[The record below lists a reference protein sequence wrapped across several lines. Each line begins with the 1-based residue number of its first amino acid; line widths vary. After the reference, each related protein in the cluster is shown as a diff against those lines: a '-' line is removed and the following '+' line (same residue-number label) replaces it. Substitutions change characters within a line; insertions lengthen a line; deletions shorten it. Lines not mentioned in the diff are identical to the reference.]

1 VTARRK
7 ATILLAGAAAVAL
20 AGCAAGVRKADIT
33 LPPAYEAPAGTQA
46 LAPPTLDRWW
56 TIFGDDELDQ
66 LEIEALKN
74 SPDAKTQDARLLEAI
89 ATRKSA
95 ILQTYP
101 TGDLTGGSSRQTT
114 ASVGGTPPG
123 DLFPV
128 GGVTEDDHLDFKVS
142 WEFDFLGALKD
153 ARKAARYDFAATRF
167 NVEAA
172 RASLVA
178 NVADSYFQA
187 RGLAIQI
194 VDATYQASIESELL
208 KTATIK
214 AERGLGPRSD
224 ADRVAGDLALAKSN
238 LDSLRAQQHAAQRL
252 LLILVGRGPEPVE
265 HLPLASNVPDPPPLP
280 SAVPGE
286 LLARRPDVRQA
297 DAEMRAA
304 ILRTKLAKEELF
316 PNITI
321 VPALGLAHQVAPGVG
336 VVQSAASAFGL
347 AFFPEQQTTNTD
359 YWSIGANIDQP
370 VLDIPRLLQD
380 AKAQGA
386 RAEQAVVAYEQA
398 VQNAYGDAENAL
410 VELSSDE
417 RRIKIL
423 EDGEARARRAYDDE
437 RIRYRAGLD
446 DVTSVLSAEQ
456 TWRADRS
463 DLTGE
468 RVQAL
473 RRAVQTYKALG
484 GGWDY
489 QPTQTAARSP

>member
-1 VTARRK
+1 MTPRRI
-7 ATILLAGAAAVAL
+7 ATILLAGAAALAL
-20 AGCAAGVRKADIT
+20 AACATGVRKAVVT
-33 LPPAYEAPAGTQA
+33 LPTAYEAPAGAQA
-46 LAPPTLDRWW
+46 LASPVLDRWW
-56 TIFGDDELDQ
+56 TIFGDDQLDQ
-66 LEIEALKN
+66 LEEQALKA
-74 SPDAKTQDARLLEAI
+74 SPDANTQVARLREAI

-101 TGDLTGGSSRQTT
+101 TGDITGGPNRQTT
-114 ASVGGTPPG
+114 SSIGGTPPG

-142 WEFDFLGALKD
+142 WEFDFLGALND
-153 ARKAARYDFAATRF
+153 DRKAARYDFAATQF
-167 NVEAA
+167 DVAAA

-187 RGLAIQI
+187 RGLAIQLA
-194 VDATYQASIESELL
+194 DATDEANIETQLL
-208 KTATIK
+208 KTATVK
-214 AERGLGPRSD
+214 TERGLGPRSD
-224 ADRVAGDLALAKSN
+224 SDRIAGDLAQARSN
-238 LDSLRAQQHAAQRL
+238 VDSLEAQEHAAQRL
-252 LLILVGRGPEPVE
+252 LLILIGRGPEPVE
-265 HLPLASNVPDPPPLP
+265 NLPLAADVPDPPPLP
-280 SAVPGE
+280 DVVPGE
-286 LLARRPDVRQA
+286 LLTRRPDVREA
-297 DAEMRAA
+297 DAQMRAA
-304 ILRTKLAKEELF
+304 IIRTKLAKEEVF

-321 VPALGLAHQVAPGVG
+321 VPALGIAHQVMPGVG
-336 VVQSAASAFGL
+336 VAQSALSTFGL
-347 AFFPEQQTTNTD
+347 AFFPQQQTTNTS

-370 VLDIPRLLQD
+370 VLDIPRILQD

-386 RAEQAVVAYEQA
+386 RAEQAVIAYEKS
-398 VQNAYGDAENAL
+398 VQTAYGDAENAL

-437 RIRYRAGLD
+437 RIRYKAGLD

-456 TWRADRS
+456 TWRTDRS

-484 GGWDY
+484 GGWAF
-489 QPTQTAARSP
+489 QPIKTAARSP

>member
-1 VTARRK
+1 M
-7 ATILLAGAAAVAL
+7 ATILLAGAATL
-20 AGCAAGVRKADIT
+20 AMAACATGVRKAVVT
-33 LPPAYEAPAGTQA
+33 LPPAYEAPAGTQT
-46 LAPPTLDRWW
+46 LASPVLDRWW
-56 TIFGDDELDQ
+56 TIFGDDQLNQ
-66 LEIEALKN
+66 LEEQALKA
-74 SPDAKTQDARLLEAI
+74 SPDAKTQAARLLEAV

-101 TGDLTGGSSRQTT
+101 TGDLTGGASRQPTSSFG
-114 ASVGGTPPG
+114 ATPPG

-142 WEFDFLGALKD
+142 WEFDFLGALAD
-153 ARKAARYDFAATRF
+153 ARKAARYDFTATRF

-187 RGLAIQI
+187 RGFAIQI
-194 VDATYQASIESELL
+194 DDATDQVNIETHLL
-208 KTATIK
+208 QTATVK
-214 AERGLGPRSD
+214 SERGLGPRSD
-224 ADRVAGDLALAKSN
+224 ADRLAGDLAQAKSN
-238 LDSLRAQQHAAQRL
+238 LDSLQAQEHAAQRL

-265 HLPLASNVPDPPPLP
+265 HLPLAADVPDPPPLP

-286 LLARRPDVRQA
+286 LLSRRPDVREA
-297 DAEMRAA
+297 DAQMRAA
-304 ILRTKLAKEELF
+304 IIRTKLDKEEVF

-321 VPALGLAHQVAPGVG
+321 VPALGIAHQVMPGVG
-336 VVQSAASAFGL
+336 VAQSALSTFGL
-347 AFFPEQQTTNTD
+347 AFFPQQQTTNTN
-359 YWSIGANIDQP
+359 YWSVGANIDQP

-386 RAEQAVVAYEQA
+386 RAEQAVVAYEQS

-456 TWRADRS
+456 TWRTDRS
-463 DLTGE
+463 DLTAE

-484 GGWDY
+484 GGWDS
-489 QPTQTAARSP
+489 QPIKTAARSP

>member
-1 VTARRK
+1 M
-7 ATILLAGAAAVAL
+7 LLAGAAALAL
-20 AGCAAGVRKADIT
+20 AACASNVRKPVT
-33 LPPAYEAPAGTQA
+33 PLPAAFEAPAGTQD
-46 LAPPTLDRWW
+46 LGVQGLDRWW
-56 TIFGDDELDQ
+56 TVFGDEQLNQ
-66 LEIEALKN
+66 LEDQALKN
-74 SPDAKTQDARLLEAI
+74 SPDAKTQAAKLLEAV

-101 TGDLTGGSSRQTT
+101 TGDITGGPTRQTT
-114 ASVGGTPPG
+114 NAIGPQPVG
-123 DLFPV
+123 DIFPV
-128 GGVTEDDHLDFKVS
+128 GGVTENDDFNFKVS
-142 WEFDFLGALKD
+142 WEFDFLGALND
-153 ARKAARYDFAATRF
+153 ARKEARHEFQATRF
-167 NVEAA
+167 NIESA

-187 RGLAIQI
+187 RGLAIQLA
-194 VDATYQASIESELL
+194 DATEQADIETKLQ
-208 KTATIK
+208 KTAQTK
-214 AERGLGPRSD
+214 ADLGLGPRSD
-224 ADRVAGDLALAKSN
+224 ADRIAGDLAQARSN
-238 LDSLRAQQHAAQRL
+238 VDSLQAQQHAAQRL

-265 HLPLASNVPDPPPLP
+265 NLPLTANVPDPPQLP
-280 SAVPGE
+280 EAVPGS

-297 DAEMRAA
+297 DEAMRAET
-304 ILRTKLAKEELF
+304 LKTKLAKEELF

-321 VPALGLAHQVAPGVG
+321 MPALGVAHQVAPGVG
-336 VVQSAASAFGL
+336 IIQSAAGFL
-347 AFFPEQQTTNTD
+347 FFPQQQTTNSD

-380 AKAQGA
+380 AKAEGA
-386 RAEQAVVAYEQA
+386 RAEQSVVAYEQA

-410 VELSSDE
+410 VELASDE

-423 EDGEARARRAYDDE
+423 EDGEVRARRAYDDE

-456 TWRADRS
+456 TWRTDQS

-484 GGWDY
+484 GGWDF
-489 QPTQTAARSP
+489 QPLKTAAKSP

>member
-1 VTARRK
+1 MAM
-7 ATILLAGAAAVAL
+7 ILVAGAAALAL
-20 AGCAAGVRKADIT
+20 GACAAGVRKAEIN
-33 LPPAYEAPAGTQA
+33 LPTAYEAPPGTQA

-56 TIFGDDELDQ
+56 TIFGDDQLNQ
-66 LEIEALKN
+66 LEEQALKN
-74 SPDAKTQDARLLEAI
+74 SPDAKTQTARLLEAV

-95 ILQTYP
+95 VLQTYP
-101 TGDLTGGSSRQTT
+101 TGDITGGPNRQSASSF
-114 ASVGGTPPG
+114 GGTPPG

-142 WEFDFLGALKD
+142 WEFDFLGALND

-167 NVEAA
+167 DVEAA

-187 RGLAIQI
+187 RGLAIQMA
-194 VDATYQASIESELL
+194 DATDQVDIESRLL

-214 AERGLGPRSD
+214 AEVGLGPRSD
-224 ADRVAGDLALAKSN
+224 ADRIAGDLAQAKSN
-238 LDSLRAQQHAAQRL
+238 LDSYQAQEHAAQRL

-265 HLPLASNVPDPPPLP
+265 HLPLTADVPDPPPLP
-280 SAVPGE
+280 DALPGE
-286 LLARRPDVRQA
+286 LLTRRPDVREA
-297 DAEMRAA
+297 DAQMRAA
-304 ILRTKLAKEELF
+304 IIRTKLDKEEVF

-321 VPALGLAHQVAPGVG
+321 MPALGIAHNVAPGVG
-336 VVQSAASAFGL
+336 VVQSALGL
-347 AFFPEQQTTNTD
+347 LFTPQQQTTNTN

-370 VLDIPRLLQD
+370 VLDIPRILQD

-386 RAEQAVVAYEQA
+386 RAEQAVIAYEKS
-398 VQNAYGDAENAL
+398 VQTAYGDAENAL

-423 EDGEARARRAYDDE
+423 VDGEARARRAYDDE

-456 TWRADRS
+456 TWRTDRS

-489 QPTQTAARSP
+489 QPIKTAARSP

>member
-1 VTARRK
+1 M
-7 ATILLAGAAAVAL
+7 ATILLAGAATL
-20 AGCAAGVRKADIT
+20 AMAACATGVRKAVVT
-33 LPPAYEAPAGTQA
+33 LPPAYEAPAGTQT
-46 LAPPTLDRWW
+46 LAPPALDRWW
-56 TIFGDDELDQ
+56 TIFGDDQLDQ
-66 LEIEALKN
+66 LEEQALKA
-74 SPDAKTQDARLLEAI
+74 SPDAKTQAERLLEAV

-101 TGDLTGGSSRQTT
+101 TGDLTGGSSRQTV
-114 ASVGGTPPG
+114 SPIGGTPPG
-123 DLFPV
+123 DLLPV
-128 GGVTEDDHLDFKVS
+128 GGMTEDDHLDFKVS
-142 WEFDFLGALKD
+142 WEFDFLGALAD

-167 NVEAA
+167 DVEAA

-194 VDATYQASIESELL
+194 VDATDQVDIESQLL
-208 KTATIK
+208 KTAAVK
-214 AERGLGPRSD
+214 SERGLGPRSD
-224 ADRVAGDLALAKSN
+224 ADRIAGDLAQAQSN
-238 LDSLRAQQHAAQRL
+238 LDSLQAQEHAAQRL

-265 HLPLASNVPDPPPLP
+265 HLPLAADVPDPPPLP
-280 SAVPGE
+280 TVVPGE
-286 LLARRPDVRQA
+286 LLARRPDVREA

-304 ILRTKLAKEELF
+304 IIRTKLDKEEVF
-316 PNITI
+316 PNITF
-321 VPALGLAHQVAPGVG
+321 VPAIGLAHEVMPGVG
-336 VVQSAASAFGL
+336 VAQSAVSAFGL
-347 AFFPEQQTTNTD
+347 AFFPQQQTVNTN
-359 YWSIGANIDQP
+359 YWTIGANIDQP
-370 VLDIPRLLQD
+370 VLDIPRILQD

-386 RAEQAVVAYEQA
+386 RAEQAVTAYEKA
-398 VQNAYGDAENAL
+398 VQTAYGDAENAL

-456 TWRADRS
+456 TWRTDRS

-484 GGWDY
+484 GGWDT
-489 QPTQTAARSP
+489 QPIKTPIKTAARSP

>member
-1 VTARRK
+1 VTPRRM
-7 ATILLAGAAAVAL
+7 ATILLAGAATL
-20 AGCAAGVRKADIT
+20 AMAACAAGVRKADVT
-33 LPPAYEAPAGTQA
+33 LPAAYEAPPGTQV
-46 LAPPTLDRWW
+46 LAPVELDRWW
-56 TIFGDDELDQ
+56 TIFGDDQLDR
-66 LEIEALKN
+66 LEEQALK
-74 SPDAKTQDARLLEAI
+74 SGPDAKTQVARLIEAT

-101 TGDLTGGSSRQTT
+101 TGDITGGPNRQSTSSF
-114 ASVGGTPPG
+114 GGTPAG

-142 WEFDFLGALKD
+142 WEFDFLGALAD
-153 ARKAARYDFAATRF
+153 ARKAARYDFTATRF

-194 VDATYQASIESELL
+194 DDATDEVNIETQLL
-208 KTATIK
+208 KTATVK
-214 AERGLGPRSD
+214 VERGLGVRSD
-224 ADRVAGDLALAKSN
+224 ADRIAGDLAQAKSN
-238 LDSLRAQQHAAQRL
+238 LDNYQAQEHAAQRL

-265 HLPLASNVPDPPPLP
+265 HLPLIADVPDPPQLP
-280 SAVPGE
+280 TAVPGE
-286 LLARRPDVRQA
+286 LLTRRPDVRQA

-304 ILRTKLAKEELF
+304 IVRTKLDKEEVF

-321 VPALGLAHQVAPGVG
+321 MPALGIAHNVAPGVG
-336 VVQSAASAFGL
+336 VVQTALGFL
-347 AFFPEQQTTNTD
+347 FTPQQQTTNTN

-370 VLDIPRLLQD
+370 VLDIPRILQD

-386 RAEQAVVAYEQA
+386 RAEQAVIAYEHT
-398 VQNAYGDAENAL
+398 VQTAYGDAENAM

-423 EDGEARARRAYDDE
+423 EDGETRARRAYDDE

-446 DVTSVLSAEQ
+446 DVTTVLSAEQ
-456 TWRADRS
+456 TWRTDRS
-463 DLTGE
+463 DLTAE

-484 GGWDY
+484 GGWDS
-489 QPTQTAARSP
+489 QPIKTAAKTP